1 MSTAAATRPSV
12 GRALAMGPLEI
23 DPPVVLAP
31 MAGVTNVP
39 FRRLCRF
46 YGAGLY
52 VSEMIAARALVE
64 GNPKTLAMAS
74 FAEDDPV
81 RSVQLYAVDPRLAGD
96 AVRRLVAE
104 VGVDHVD
111 LNFGCPVAKVTR
123 LGGGAALPV
132 HRNLFRSILRV
143 VVRAAGAV
151 PVSVKLRMGTD
162 PSHLTYL
169 ESGRI
174 AEDEGVAAVTLHAR
188 TAEQYYSG
196 RADWDAIAAL
206 KRAVSIPVL
215 GNGDIWEAADAIAMT
230 VATGCDG
237 VVIGRGCLGRPWLFG
252 DLADAFAGRAP
263 RDAPGLGEVME
274 VMRSH
279 ARMLCEILRRGWRN
293 PAVPQARRV
302 VSHRLSGRTGDPQIA
317 RARRLARRD
326 RRSSQLPR
334 PRTPLPTRGSPHRSG
349 SHQRSTT
356 GSVARRLVRGDGRPD
371 PSGWRGARRIGRVT
385 GRADQ
390 VSGRTDQ
397 EAVRRTG
404 SPPFRCPRRRCRRER
419 PRPSLRRR
427 APEPRPPSR
436 RLRRERRSSNWGRW
450 PPPAAHGAA

>member
-1 MSTAAATRPSV
+1 MSTTAATRPSV
-12 GRALAMGPLEI
+12 GRALAMGPLAI

-39 FRRLCRF
+39 FRRLCRS

-74 FAEDDPV
+74 FGEDDPV
-81 RSVQLYAVDPRLAGD
+81 RSVQLYAIDPRVAGD
-96 AVRRLVAE
+96 AVRRLVEE

-111 LNFGCPVAKVTR
+111 LNFGCPVPKVTR

-162 PSHLTYL
+162 ASHLTYL

-174 AEDEGVAAVTLHAR
+174 AEEEGVAAVTLHAR

-263 RDAPGLGEVME
+263 REAPGLGEVQE
-274 VMRSH
+274 VMRTH
-279 ARMLCEILRRGWRN
+279 ARMLCEFFGEDGGTRQFRKHAGWYLTGFPVGPAIRRSLGLAGSLDEIDDLLRDLD
-293 PAVPQARRV
+293 PALPFPPEAAR
-302 VSHRLSGRTGDPQIA
+302 IA
-317 RARRLARRD
+317 RGHTNG
-326 RRSSQLPR
+326 PR
-334 PRTPLPTRGSPHRSG
+334 PVRLPDGWYAQTDDPTPPAGGEH
-349 SHQRSTT
+349 
-356 GSVARRLVRGDGRPD
+356 A
-371 PSGWRGARRIGRVT
+371 
-385 GRADQ
+385 
-390 VSGRTDQ
+390 VSG
-397 EAVRRTG
+397 G
-404 SPPFRCPRRRCRRER
+404 
-419 PRPSLRRR
+419 
-427 APEPRPPSR
+427 
-436 RLRRERRSSNWGRW
+436 
-450 PPPAAHGAA
+450 